1 MPRLRFPSLALA
13 VGLAVLLT
21 HPLSATIPD
30 PEDQTAD
37 QRAVLAA
44 DAQQRLAVASVDLAA
59 IERISDPHLRV
70 NAPNNR
76 ILTRE
81 DLIRMVASGEI
92 RNEVFGNSRR
102 GGHYRQRRSGNG
114 SRSRLSRICK
124 RAGAEYGRKTLNRRY
139 TNIDV
144 RSGEGWLHLARH
156 ANVVRNEPAP

>member
-21 HPLSATIPD
+21 QQFSATIPD

-59 IERISDPHLRV
+59 IGRNSGPSSESERSEQSNSYPRRFDPDGCV
-70 NAPNNR
+70 Q
-76 ILTRE
+76 
-81 DLIRMVASGEI
+81 D
-92 RNEVFGNSRR
+92 NEVFERNCRR
-102 GGHYRQRRSGNG
+102 GGHYGQRSGGNG
-114 SRSRLSRICK
+114 SRSRLSQGYASEQARM
-124 RAGAEYGRKTLNRRY
+124 YGRKTLNRRY
-139 TNIDV
+139 TNIYI

-156 ANVVRNEPAP
+156 ANVVRDEPAP